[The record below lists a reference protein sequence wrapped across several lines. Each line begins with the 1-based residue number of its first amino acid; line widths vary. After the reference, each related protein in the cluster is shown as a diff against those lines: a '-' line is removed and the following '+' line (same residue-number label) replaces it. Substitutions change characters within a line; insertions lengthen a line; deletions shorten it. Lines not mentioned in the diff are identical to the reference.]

1 VGNFNY
7 TLTDPVW
14 NVTGNGTLCIPQMAL
29 PADLPVADGS
39 PASLQVVTVGA
50 DGNALYN
57 CADIVFSKDAVPLA
71 GEECV
76 TSEGVTFAPVGVAA
90 AQGGG
95 DDGGDGGKG
104 SGGGENAA
112 AALGVNR
119 VALSSAVALVVVFV
133 FGMSV

>member
-7 TLTDPVW
+7 TLTEPFW
-14 NVTGNGTLCIPQMAL
+14 NVTGNGTLCVAQLAL

-57 CADIVFSKDAVPLA
+57 CADIVFRAVAVPWA
-71 GEECV
+71 GVLCV
-76 TSEGVTFAPVGVAA
+76 TCVGVRWAPVGAALVA
-90 AQGGG
+90 GGG
-95 DDGGDGGKG
+95 GGGDGGDGGDE
-104 SGGGENAA
+104 SAA
-112 AALGVNR
+112 AATGVNR
-119 VALSSAVALVVVFV
+119 VALSSVVALAVVFV